1 MFNGK
6 IHYKWPCSIA
16 FCMFTRGSYSV
27 SFNNSDHG
35 QRARSEQGDLQLL
48 PSPAVELGL
57 HGESLDRLMDGFLDE
72 WIYGVYIITY
82 YMQYI
87 YIYVYI
93 CADYSAIG
101 NIYLFVLNVHV
112 WVDFMHGGRVPPK
125 IWWSLRPDF
134 PHWNCHDLGVLTIF
148 KQSYICLTLQ
158 WHNHDGN

>member
-87 YIYVYI
+87 YMCIYMRRLL
-93 CADYSAIG
+93 G
-101 NIYLFVLNVHV
+101 HWKYLSVRIKCPCL
-112 WVDFMHGGRVPPK
+112 GRFYA
-125 IWWSLRPDF
+125 WR
-134 PHWNCHDLGVLTIF
+134 
-148 KQSYICLTLQ
+148 
-158 WHNHDGN
+158 

>member
-6 IHYKWPCSIA
+6 IHYKWPCSTA

-72 WIYGVYIITY
+72 WIDGVYIITY

-87 YIYVYI
+87 YIYMYIYI
-93 CADYSAIG
+93 CADYSAIR

-112 WVDFMHGGRVPPK
+112 LVEVYGGRVPPK
-125 IWWSLRPDF
+125 FDGRRPDF
-134 PHWNCHDLGVLTIF
+134 PH
-148 KQSYICLTLQ
+148 
-158 WHNHDGN
+158 